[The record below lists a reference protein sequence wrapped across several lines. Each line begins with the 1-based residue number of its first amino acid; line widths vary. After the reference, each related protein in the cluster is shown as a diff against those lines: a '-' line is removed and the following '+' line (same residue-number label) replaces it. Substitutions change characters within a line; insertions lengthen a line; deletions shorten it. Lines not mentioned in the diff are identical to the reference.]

1 MTLLTTENQTNQK
14 LSVIDRLR
22 HRWKHSLSFRLLWLG
37 LMPMLLALPVVLTFV
52 GLAGEAQLNRLIN
65 GQLTSNLSGAQN
77 YLHVFETGLRTRI
90 AEFAKS
96 GQLTHIAQEQAHNS
110 HTDQLLATT
119 IRGIGVDFLLLLG
132 PDKKVI
138 ASCHPHQ
145 ASGKVPASSV
155 IEQAQIGVAS
165 SGFEQFTVQEL
176 AAFSPETAERLQ
188 TQMKQAEASGATDET
203 GEQRKVT
210 VLMTAAHL
218 PLSVTGLDAVL
229 VGGVLID
236 ENAALIEH
244 LREIVYPTGQLPD
257 RAEGFAGIFVGK
269 HSIVNSRLLAVN
281 NFTPV
286 LDDPAVAVDRY
297 AEGVREA
304 IVVQKLGGKNY
315 ALAVSPIQ
323 SSQQTTIASLAVG
336 FPVEPFQKT
345 AWILLAM
352 LAGLLGLSM
361 LAVSLMYLNAGRGIV
376 QDVKKIAAVMR
387 AFRQGNRSAQITR
400 IQSEDELGALGKD
413 VNALLRLVAEQEKEQ
428 IAAQQVI
435 SDEVMRRRTIFQ
447 NVRDGI
453 AILDQN
459 GQVFEVND
467 QLCAM
472 LGYSEQELK
481 PLQIKDWDSHFTH
494 SDWLTQSGQA
504 HALAIDTG
512 VFESVHRRKN
522 GTEFPVE
529 LSVSRGAW
537 AGQSFY
543 IVLSRDI
550 TQRKEQEDKLKLSAS
565 VFTAALEAIVLAD
578 ARGLITDVNDAFTHI
593 TGYAKAEV
601 IGQLAIG
608 VGRVQ
613 NQDEIYRTV
622 AASLQSRGS
631 WSGEMV
637 QRRKRGDEFPSQ
649 VKISAVKNHLDQAV
663 HYVVMF
669 SDISLQ
675 KQQQIQL
682 EHIALHDGLTGLGN
696 RQHFTQ
702 RMALAMAISKR
713 HRSHG
718 ALIMLDLDN
727 FKPLNDTHGHTAGD
741 QLLIEVAQ
749 RIKANVRE
757 VDTVTRYGGDE
768 FLVLLESLSE
778 DAELA
783 QQQALK
789 VAEKIREV
797 IDHPFII
804 QVDESGHCTDIVHR
818 CTSSIGVTVFLGDQL
833 SQSQLL
839 NLADA
844 AMYTAKEKGKNRVS
858 LSGRPA
864 PAVRQPEL
872 HPAA

>member
-1 MTLLTTENQTNQK
+1 MRGLLSALAVLMLVGAVIAVSRRRTTWQTMFVPVVGTAALAAFSFWLDNITDWR
-14 LSVIDRLR
+14 LSI
-22 HRWKHSLSFRLLWLG
+22 FG
-37 LMPMLLALPVVLTFV
+37 LMILFVVYYLQDGIVGFVRSLWAHRKHASVKHVDHATSSGDPIIRAAKHGGEDLLVAKQVLMQFGGLKAINQVDLRIKRGTIHGLIGPNGSGKSTMMNVLTGIYVPTAGSIEFEGTSVVGRTSSDIALSGIARTFQNVQLFGEMTALQNVLVGLHHTFHSNFADVAFNSSRYVGEDTAANERAMGLLTFV

-176 AAFSPETAERLQ
+176 AAFSPEMAERLQ
-188 TQMKQAEASGATDET
+188 AQLKQTEASGATDES
-203 GEQRKVT
+203 GGQRKVT

-286 LDDPAVAVDRY
+286 LDDSAVAVDRY

-323 SSQQTTIASLAVG
+323 SSQQSTIAWLAVG

-400 IQSEDELGALGKD
+400 IQGEDELGALGKD

-481 PLQIKDWDSHFTH
+481 PLQFKDWDSHFAH
-494 SDWLTQSGQA
+494 SDWLTQAGQA
-504 HALAIDTG
+504 QLFDGH
-512 VFESVHRRKN
+512 
-522 GTEFPVE
+522 PVE
-529 LSVSRGAW
+529 QDLPLLGRHKTQQAVDHGGLARTRRPHQGDGLPGMDMQIQRLQRRRRGLGELHTERAELDLAAAVGQIGM
-537 AGQSFY
+537 AGVELGRGGQQHK
-543 IVLSRDI
+543 R
-550 TQRKEQEDKLKLSAS
+550 A
-565 VFTAALEAIVLAD
+565 
-578 ARGLITDVNDAFTHI
+578 ARGH
-593 TGYAKAEV
+593 
-601 IGQLAIG
+601 Q
-608 VGRVQ
+608 GRGH
-613 NQDEIYRTV
+613 R
-622 AASLQSRGS
+622 
-631 WSGEMV
+631 
-637 QRRKRGDEFPSQ
+637 
-649 VKISAVKNHLDQAV
+649 
-663 HYVVMF
+663 
-669 SDISLQ
+669 
-675 KQQQIQL
+675 
-682 EHIALHDGLTGLGN
+682 LHDVGEIT
-696 RQHFTQ
+696 
-702 RMALAMAISKR
+702 
-713 HRSHG
+713 HR
-718 ALIMLDLDN
+718 
-727 FKPLNDTHGHTAGD
+727 
-741 QLLIEVAQ
+741 
-749 RIKANVRE
+749 
-757 VDTVTRYGGDE
+757 
-768 FLVLLESLSE
+768 
-778 DAELA
+778 
-783 QQQALK
+783 
-789 VAEKIREV
+789 
-797 IDHPFII
+797 
-804 QVDESGHCTDIVHR
+804 
-818 CTSSIGVTVFLGDQL
+818 
-833 SQSQLL
+833 
-839 NLADA
+839 
-844 AMYTAKEKGKNRVS
+844 
-858 LSGRPA
+858 
-864 PAVRQPEL
+864 
-872 HPAA
+872 

>member
-1 MTLLTTENQTNQK
+1 MTRLTTENQTK
-14 LSVIDRLR
+14 EKMSVIDRLK

-52 GLAGEAQLNRLIN
+52 GLAGQAQLNRLIN

-96 GQLTHIAQEQAHNS
+96 GPLTQIAQEQAHNS
-110 HTDQLLATT
+110 STDQLLAAT

-138 ASCHPHQ
+138 ASCHPHGV
-145 ASGKVPASSV
+145 SGKVPASSV

-176 AAFSPETAERLQ
+176 AVFSPAIAERLQ
-188 TQMKQAEASGATDET
+188 TQMKQTEASRTSSEDE
-203 GEQRKVT
+203 GQRKVT

-218 PLSVTGLDAVL
+218 PLSVNGLDAVL

-257 RAEGFAGIFVGK
+257 RAEGFAGIFVGQ

-286 LDDPAVAVDRY
+286 LEDPVAAVDRF
-297 AEGVREA
+297 AEGAREA
-304 IVVQKLGGKNY
+304 IAVQKLGGKNY

-323 SSQQTTIASLAVG
+323 SSQQSTIALLAVG
-336 FPVEPFQKT
+336 FPVEPFQKI
-345 AWILLAM
+345 AWLLLSM
-352 LAGLLGLSM
+352 LTGLLGLSM
-361 LAVSLMYLNAGRGIV
+361 LAVSLIYLNAGRGIV
-376 QDVKKIAAVMR
+376 QEVKKIAAAMR
-387 AFRQGNRSAQITR
+387 DFRQGNRAAQITR
-400 IQSEDELGALGKD
+400 IQSEDELGALGQD

-435 SDEVMRRRTIFQ
+435 SDEAMRRRAIFQ

-453 AILDQN
+453 AILDQH
-459 GQVFEVND
+459 GEVFEVND
-467 QLCAM
+467 QLCVM
-472 LGYSEQELK
+472 LGYSEQELRQ
-481 PLQIKDWDSHFTH
+481 LQTKDWDKHFSH
-494 SDWLTQSGQA
+494 SDLLAQAGQA
-504 HALAIDTG
+504 RALEIDTG
-512 VFESVHRRKN
+512 VFESVHRRKD
-522 GTEFPVE
+522 GSEFPVE
-529 LSVSRGAW
+529 LSVSHGAW

-578 ARGLITDVNDAFTHI
+578 ARGLITDVNDAYTHI
-593 TGYAKAEV
+593 TGYSKAEV
-601 IGQLAIG
+601 IGQLAFG
-608 VGRVQ
+608 AERVH
-613 NQDEIYRTV
+613 NQDEIYQSV
-622 AASLQSRGS
+622 SASLQSRGS
-631 WSGEMV
+631 WSGEIV
-637 QRRKRGDEFPSQ
+637 QRRKRGDDFPSQ

-663 HYVVMF
+663 HYVVTF

-702 RMALAMAISKR
+702 RMALAMGVSKR
-713 HRSHG
+713 YRSHA

-741 QLLIEVAQ
+741 QLLIEVGR
-749 RIKANVRE
+749 RIQANVRE
-757 VDTVTRYGGDE
+757 VDTVIRYGGDE

-783 QQQALK
+783 QTQALK

-797 IDHPFII
+797 IDRPFMIR
-804 QVDESGHCTDIVHR
+804 VDESDHCTDIVHR
-818 CTSSIGVTVFLGDQL
+818 CTSSIGVTVFLGDEL

-839 NLADA
+839 NQADA
-844 AMYTAKEKGKNRVS
+844 AMYAAKEQGKNRVS
-858 LSGRPA
+858 LSRLLETPLMQGA
-864 PAVRQPEL
+864 
-872 HPAA
+872 